1 MDGNINPTT
10 NRARRLRRDAQPA
23 ERALWSVLR
32 GRQLGGY
39 KFTRKFPIGPYF
51 ADFACREKCL
61 VIEVDGSQHLER
73 ASQDRLRD
81 EFLMREGYS
90 VFRVPSVSVLQ
101 NRAGVCDS
109 ILAVLEQRI
118 EDFVEAHD
126 LRFER
131 SFAVPRKWRRSV
143 RRPLTD

>member
-1 MDGNINPTT
+1 M
-10 NRARRLRRDAQPA
+10 
-23 ERALWSVLR
+23 
-32 GRQLGGY
+32 GGY
-39 KFTRKFPIGPYF
+39 KFTRQFAIGPYF

-81 EFLMREGYS
+81 EFLIREGYS
-90 VFRVPSVSVLQ
+90 VFRVPSESVLH
-101 NRAGVCDS
+101 NREGVCDS

-131 SFAVPRKWRRSV
+131 SFAVPRKWRRSL